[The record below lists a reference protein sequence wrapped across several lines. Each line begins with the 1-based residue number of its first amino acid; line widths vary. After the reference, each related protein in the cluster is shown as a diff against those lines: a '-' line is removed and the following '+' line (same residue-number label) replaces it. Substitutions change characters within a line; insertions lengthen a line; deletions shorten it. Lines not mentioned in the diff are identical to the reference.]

1 MSYLLGNVLVD
12 QQDGDILAL
21 RGEVVECRFDG
32 RGLGLGVDDEKVL
45 LAVRWLRDVL
55 CRLLDCLGEVWCGVV

>member
-1 MSYLLGNVLVD
+1 VLVD

-32 RGLGLGVDDEKVL
+32 CGLGLGVDDEKVL

-55 CRLLDCLGEVWCGVV
+55 CRLLDCLEEVWCGVV